1 MQVGALV
8 KSWFVRPMSWLGW
21 DQSRQKRWLHS
32 MASMFH
38 LPVLA
43 MGFLL
48 GRAMILDTI
57 SPFGIAYLVVVYHL
71 ARKQWPAV
79 AIALIGGAATLDA
92 TLAGKVTAKLLFLML
107 LQKCWEWIGK
117 GQINYAPFVVAS
129 GNIGALLAEFA
140 VTGWNSFQGVMA
152 VVDVLLSFILTF
164 IFVHSLP
171 IFTVKRRKAE
181 LRHEEIICLVIL
193 IGSVMT
199 GTMGWAIGKISVVHI
214 LSRYAILALALAG
227 GGMLGSSMGVVTGLI
242 LSLSDTAAWFEI
254 SLLSFAGLLA
264 GLFKEGR
271 RIGVAVG
278 FLLGAAILTLYQG
291 GSAAMWISLE
301 ESGLAILLFML
312 TPDKLFR
319 AIARFVPGTA
329 EQQTAHQE
337 YIRRLR
343 DVTAAKVEQFT
354 KLFQELSHSFREDV
368 TRLSKEDEEQLHGLV
383 EDVIGKACLGCHRF
397 QQCWEQQMV
406 RTYQGMTDLMAMVES
421 LGPATT
427 VPVPQSW
434 QQHCVR
440 AEQVV
445 SVISAQYAS
454 YEQNLFWREKMK
466 ESRRLVSEQLAG
478 MAEVMSGL
486 AREIRH
492 ETQMQAVQEEQIREA
507 LEELGLSIQR
517 MDIVN
522 LEEGKV
528 EIEVVMPHLDGLEE
542 CRKLVTPLLTEILGE
557 PIAVWRK
564 VVSDRSAQAV
574 ITLGSA
580 RRFELKTGA
589 ATAAKGGGLVSGD
602 SYCYMNLGTGKYAVA
617 LSDGMGN
624 GERAQDESSA
634 ALKLLRRLLQA
645 GMSEERAVDTVNSI
659 LSLRTTDEMFATVD
673 LALVDLNTAQARFM
687 KIGSTPSFIKRG
699 KQVHVLSAANPPIG
713 ILKEIEVEPVEME
726 LKPGDLVIMM
736 TDGVYDAVN
745 AANKDA
751 WMMRLISEIDTKDPQ
766 HFADLL
772 LEKTVRHREGRI
784 HDDMTVVI
792 SRVEHHTPEWSTIRL
807 QGLKRMERVHALS
820 G

>member
-1 MQVGALV
+1 
-8 KSWFVRPMSWLGW
+8 
-21 DQSRQKRWLHS
+21 
-32 MASMFH
+32 
-38 LPVLA
+38 
-43 MGFLL
+43 
-48 GRAMILDTI
+48 
-57 SPFGIAYLVVVYHL
+57 
-71 ARKQWPAV
+71 
-79 AIALIGGAATLDA
+79 
-92 TLAGKVTAKLLFLML
+92 
-107 LQKCWEWIGK
+107 
-117 GQINYAPFVVAS
+117 
-129 GNIGALLAEFA
+129 
-140 VTGWNSFQGVMA
+140 
-152 VVDVLLSFILTF
+152 
-164 IFVHSLP
+164 
-171 IFTVKRRKAE
+171 
-181 LRHEEIICLVIL
+181 
-193 IGSVMT
+193 
-199 GTMGWAIGKISVVHI
+199 
-214 LSRYAILALALAG
+214 
-227 GGMLGSSMGVVTGLI
+227 
-242 LSLSDTAAWFEI
+242 
-254 SLLSFAGLLA
+254 
-264 GLFKEGR
+264 
-271 RIGVAVG
+271 
-278 FLLGAAILTLYQG
+278 
-291 GSAAMWISLE
+291 
-301 ESGLAILLFML
+301 
-312 TPDKLFR
+312 
-319 AIARFVPGTA
+319 
-329 EQQTAHQE
+329 
-337 YIRRLR
+337 
-343 DVTAAKVEQFT
+343 
-354 KLFQELSHSFREDV
+354 
-368 TRLSKEDEEQLHGLV
+368 
-383 EDVIGKACLGCHRF
+383 
-397 QQCWEQQMV
+397 
-406 RTYQGMTDLMAMVES
+406 
-421 LGPATT
+421 
-427 VPVPQSW
+427 
-434 QQHCVR
+434 
-440 AEQVV
+440 
-445 SVISAQYAS
+445 
-454 YEQNLFWREKMK
+454 
-466 ESRRLVSEQLAG
+466 
-478 MAEVMSGL
+478 
-486 AREIRH
+486 
-492 ETQMQAVQEEQIREA
+492 
-507 LEELGLSIQR
+507 
-517 MDIVN
+517 
-522 LEEGKV
+522 
-528 EIEVVMPHLDGLEE
+528 
-542 CRKLVTPLLTEILGE
+542 LVTPLLTEILGE